1 MENSKTHLLTVLWE
15 VLTSCQMLVRTH
27 GFGFFLL
34 SQVPLE
40 NSSRFCNSRFLEVL
54 WKWSPLL
61 TAMLGCA
68 VTTRGTEAP
77 RQINFQNGF
86 ESFSESSV
94 YSLQRNLPS
103 RAAQPSVC
111 RGALQWQ
118 DQHVKVIKWPWS
130 EEPTRHGRSASSQ
143 QHPKNEPVITPWTS
157 ISAGPVLP
165 GAAASE
171 EPSVCCRTGL
181 QQAQPPVPPLQHS
194 VPLGTGRD
202 LKPDWALSCSSTKSR
217 YGKYSNPFWL
227 KAHHCVFSQH
237 WECIS
242 IWGIQCSCKGNYL
255 PVAFLHLEGAQ
266 TCTCVC

>member
-34 SQVPLE
+34 SQAPLE
-40 NSSRFCNSRFLEVL
+40 NSSRFCNSSFLWVL

-61 TAMLGCA
+61 TAVLRCA
-68 VTTRGTEAP
+68 VTIRGTEAP

-103 RAAQPSVC
+103 TAPQPSAC
-111 RGALQWQ
+111 RRALQWQ

-130 EEPTRHGRSASSQ
+130 EEPTRHGRRRLRGASSQ
-143 QHPKNEPVITPWTS
+143 QRPKNESVITPQAS
-157 ISAGPVLP
+157 KSAGPVLP

-181 QQAQPPVPPLQHS
+181 QRAQPPLPPLQHS
-194 VPLGTGRD
+194 VPLETGRD
-202 LKPDWALSCSSTKSR
+202 LKPDWGSSCSSTKSR
-217 YGKYSNPFWL
+217 YGKCNNPFWL
-227 KAHHCVFSQH
+227 KARHYVFSQH
-237 WECIS
+237 WECIR
-242 IWGIQCSCKGNYL
+242 IWEIQCSCKGEYF
-255 PVAFLHLEGAQ
+255 PVAFIHLEGAQ
-266 TCTCVC
+266 